1 MPNVTGLVL
10 HTYLNL
16 ISLLRLSITVA
27 PPKECPITAIL
38 LVSTES
44 CQKNPGAVRDF
55 LSQIYFFKGNNIF
68 RH

>member
-1 MPNVTGLVL
+1 MKSGLLQTSQEPNVSGLVL

-55 LSQIYFFKGNNIF
+55 PKLTF
-68 RH
+68 